1 MMMWW
6 RDDDVMMMWW
16 RLQVEISEAST
27 AMAELQL
34 ELKSTKQALETAQAQ
49 LGHHGKEARPFASVM
64 H

>member
-1 MMMWW
+1 
-6 RDDDVMMMWW
+6 
-16 RLQVEISEAST
+16 LQVEISEAST

-49 LGHHGKEARPFASVM
+49 LGNHGKEARPFASVM